1 MGNNEYRDY
10 INWNND
16 CTLPSMCISLWNNKM
31 FFTTKKIGSRYFE
44 DLSKT
49 DGGEINGRVKSID
62 FRIERIRETELDDT
76 KYDKRLVW
84 GSHYYFVTN
93 ASYYNIDEF
102 LNELGITKVSDILSE
117 SVLSKRQL
125 IFVVRNPIIRT
136 LTAFIEVVDSYYA
149 NSMNIHFIKP
159 IIQKYFT
166 LNENDVKHPSLHDL
180 TEEKSIQILNE
191 YSEFIGKFLIV
202 DEHSS
207 GWHQFLFRFITLNN
221 IKSNFNI
228 IDLDNKSTLKN
239 YPKISQPSNKKQINV
254 WLAQED
260 DIHVRKLISSMNHFL
275 IAELDAYDSLCELY
289 NPNDSELI

>member
-1 MGNNEYRDY
+1 
-10 INWNND
+10 
-16 CTLPSMCISLWNNKM
+16 
-31 FFTTKKIGSRYFE
+31 
-44 DLSKT
+44 
-49 DGGEINGRVKSID
+49 
-62 FRIERIRETELDDT
+62 
-76 KYDKRLVW
+76 
-84 GSHYYFVTN
+84 
-93 ASYYNIDEF
+93 
-102 LNELGITKVSDILSE
+102 
-117 SVLSKRQL
+117 
-125 IFVVRNPIIRT
+125 
-136 LTAFIEVVDSYYA
+136 
-149 NSMNIHFIKP
+149 MNIHFIKP

-166 LNENDVKHPSLHDL
+166 LNENDVKNPSLHDL

-239 YPKISQPSNKKQINV
+239 YPKISQPSNKKQINA